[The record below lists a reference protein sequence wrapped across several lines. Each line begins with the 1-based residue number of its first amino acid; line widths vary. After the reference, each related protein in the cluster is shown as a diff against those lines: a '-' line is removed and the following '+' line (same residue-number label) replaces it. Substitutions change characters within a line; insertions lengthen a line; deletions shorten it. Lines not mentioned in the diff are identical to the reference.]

1 MSILSPRHLTHL
13 TGLTAAVALLCTTAA
28 TAQAEYHFAI
38 DENGPPISWELDLNL
53 GPIDETPPNIT
64 FAGMLV
70 LELDS
75 ATAPFSTGQLHA
87 SLIRSVPTTIVG
99 VIPNPVPV
107 LPALG
112 SFTISALQASIHTSQ
127 FTIAPNGDFTADVT
141 MRTSA
146 GTAALTGIF
155 GSSTLPLAGMYQI
168 FPSVPLSGNISQM
181 GSTLTLDI
189 DLDVTLL
196 NITPGGSITGS
207 ISLNGQINALAST
220 TSVDPMTVVVPHPV
234 FAGQTHPITVRNAV
248 PSLNTFLAV
257 STSGLGSFFAAPL
270 GVIVDLNQPFQAGPP
285 VAADPNGTA
294 LWTANIPVSTLGYTL
309 WFQGLQIGHTSNVLG
324 TWVE

>member
-1 MSILSPRHLTHL
+1 MSIPLLHHLI
-13 TGLTAAVALLCTTAA
+13 AIAVLLCITATAA
-28 TAQAEYHFAI
+28 TAQTEYHFDI

-64 FAGMLV
+64 FDGLLV

-87 SLIRSVPTTIVG
+87 SLIRSVPTTIIG
-99 VIPNPVPV
+99 IIPNPVPV

-146 GTAALTGIF
+146 GTASLTGIF
-155 GSSTLPLAGMYQI
+155 GNSTLPLAGMYQI
-168 FPSVPLSGNISQM
+168 YPSVPISGNISQV
-181 GSTLTLDI
+181 GSALNLTI
-189 DLDVTLL
+189 DLAVTLL

-207 ISLNGQINALAST
+207 ITLNGPITAVAST
-220 TSVDPMTVVVPHPV
+220 TEANPMTVVVPHPV

-248 PSLNTFLAV
+248 PLLNTFLAV
-257 STSGLGSFFAAPL
+257 STTGLGNFFAAPL
-270 GVIVDLNQPFQAGPP
+270 GVTVNLNLPFQAGPP

-294 LWTANIPVSTLGYTL
+294 LWNGMIPITALGYSL